1 MDRTLKALSLV
12 LSYPTQELHEAM
24 PEIGRILAMDG
35 RLGRTSREALR
46 PLARSLENGDT
57 YDLQERYVSLFDR
70 SRTLSLNLFEHV
82 HGESRDRGTA
92 MVSLLETYREAGFEP
107 TSAEL
112 PDHLPMLLEFL
123 SIRPPGEAQE
133 TLADAAHILEALRT
147 RLKRRGSPYHAVFS
161 ALIDLA
167 RNRVNRTALAE
178 LLEQPDDDPA
188 DLDAL
193 DAQWEETP
201 VTFGTDPG
209 GGCPQVREVLARMDS
224 PGPGEPAE
232 VRELSKG
239 GSDA

>member
-12 LSYPTQELHEAM
+12 LSYPTDELHGAM
-24 PEIGRILAMDG
+24 PEVGRILATDARMA
-35 RLGRTSREALR
+35 RASRTALQ
-46 PLARSLENGDT
+46 PLVQSLEKGDT

-70 SRTLSLNLFEHV
+70 SRSLSLNLFEHV
-82 HGESRDRGTA
+82 HGESRDRGSA

-123 SIRPPGEAQE
+123 SIRPTGEAQE

-147 RLKRRGSPYHAVFS
+147 RLKRRGSPYHAVFR
-161 ALIDLA
+161 ALTDLA
-167 RNRVNRTALAE
+167 RNRVNRTALSE
-178 LLEQPDDDPA
+178 LLEQPDDDPT

-209 GGCPQVREVLARMDS
+209 GGCPQVREVLARMDT
-224 PGPGEPAE
+224 PEPRTKTD
-232 VRELSKG
+232 VRELSNG